1 MSVNQN
7 KFISLSCLYLSQ
19 CKNQKT
25 EPFVS
30 GFFFYQYNGED
41 EKVVQLQGG
50 IYPGVKKMDS

>member
-7 KFISLSCLYLSQ
+7 KFMSLSCLSYLSQ

-25 EPFVS
+25 EPFLSV
-30 GFFFYQYNGED
+30 FFDQYNGED

-50 IYPGVKKMDS
+50 IYPSVKKMDS